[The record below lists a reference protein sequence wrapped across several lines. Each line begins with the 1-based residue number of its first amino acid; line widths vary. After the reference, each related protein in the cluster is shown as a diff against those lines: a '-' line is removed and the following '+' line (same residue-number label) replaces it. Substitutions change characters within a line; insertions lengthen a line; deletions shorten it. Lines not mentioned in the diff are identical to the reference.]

1 LYRRLGGPQGQYGW
15 VHKILPPPDLI
26 PGPSNL
32 QQVAI
37 LTELSQ
43 PMLLW
48 LGKHFHG
55 IQNNNME
62 VMQKVSP
69 TFVGLKADQCSTGA
83 SHMKLNTDT
92 AEY

>member
-1 LYRRLGGPQGQYGW
+1 
-15 VHKILPPPDLI
+15 
-26 PGPSNL
+26 
-32 QQVAI
+32 
-37 LTELSQ
+37 
-43 PMLLW
+43 MLLW